1 MQLSQWSYYKNKK
14 QKTKK
19 QNLYNLLTNLSELQ
33 HGFCLEFEKEKEKL
47 ILELPFGPVNGG
59 TSQSGHIISH
69 WKSIPA
75 IAIFILFPETKTNK

>member
-14 QKTKK
+14 QKNKIYIIYLLISL
-19 QNLYNLLTNLSELQ
+19 NYNM
-33 HGFCLEFEKEKEKL
+33 GFCLEFEKEKEKL